1 MRLPLER
8 AFCESG
14 AGPFTRGGKNVR
26 QSFRLNRMSEGHAG
40 SYDDEN
46 VRQITL
52 HSIARIIGEEK

>member
-1 MRLPLER
+1 
-8 AFCESG
+8 
-14 AGPFTRGGKNVR
+14 
-26 QSFRLNRMSEGHAG
+26 MSEGHAG